1 MPKILLYDVSPPF
14 SLTLLYTLLTSN
26 SCKCGAEFCYV
37 CGVNWNH
44 CPCDQWN
51 EERLVVRAREVVNRD
66 APRQLP
72 RFEFNRRVDQMRNA
86 LRENHECAHRGWLP
100 KIEGGNGQVF
110 RCEMSAKRHTKFVM
124 RCPHYY
130 VHICADSAQAL
141 AMSVHMGR
149 IMAICHQFISYQ
161 LSTPVLRSTHLRNLH
176 RQEEKFGK
184 LSLSS

>member
-1 MPKILLYDVSPPF
+1 MPKILLHDVSPPF

-26 SCKCGAEFCYV
+26 GCKYD
-37 CGVNWNH
+37 VNWKH

-110 RCEMSAKRHTKFVM
+110 RCEMSAKRYTKFIL
-124 RCPHYY
+124 RCPHCD
-130 VHICADSAQAL
+130 VQICADC
-141 AMSVHMGR
+141 R
-149 IMAICHQFISYQ
+149 RNR
-161 LSTPVLRSTHLRNLH
+161 LR
-176 RQEEKFGK
+176 
-184 LSLSS
+184 